1 MNIQIQN
8 MHRQAMEFADQAF
21 VAKLNGDKDQAC
33 ELWRRAFDLERDAA
47 LAVAGD
53 LSAEP
58 TRSILLRSAASLA
71 MDCGE
76 MREAERLITMALSG
90 YPPQEIAEELRDLYE
105 QVNFQRHLET
115 RGIVLDPTEFQFSII
130 GNAVSYGMA
139 LADQFFER
147 VESLEK
153 LIRRTAERVRG
164 KAFSER
170 GRPEKAITEG
180 FALFV
185 SVPSERS
192 FAVSFRVGSSEQ
204 LLLPGLEAHDAA
216 VGLIDELLSCFE
228 LLNHSDEQALKER
241 IPDPAY
247 YRNFV
252 GLSRV
257 LAPDGEQVKQVGFT
271 AIRSGKERR
280 VALTKPQSEILPV
293 EAPVV
298 LESKKLLKAIEERIV
313 VQGELRHA
321 DSPKSQE
328 GRIWL
333 VESDGTKREI
343 IVPEGMMADIVKPL
357 WEDTVEVTGMLTGK
371 KIVLETIQRIDL

>member
-1 MNIQIQN
+1 MNTQN
-8 MHRQAMEFADQAF
+8 MHRQAMEFADKAF
-21 VAKLNGDKDQAC
+21 VAKITGDKDQAC
-33 ELWRRAFDLERDAA
+33 DLWRKAFDLEREAA
-47 LAVAGD
+47 LSVAGD

-58 TRSILLRSAASLA
+58 TRSVLLRSAASLA
-71 MDCGE
+71 MDCNE
-76 MREAERLITMALSG
+76 MREAERLITLALSG
-90 YPPQEIAEELRDLYE
+90 NPPHEIAEELRDLYE

-115 RGIVLDPTEFQFSII
+115 RGIILDPTEFQFSIT
-130 GNAVSYGMA
+130 GNAVSHGMA
-139 LADQFFER
+139 LADQFFDR

-153 LIRRTAERVRG
+153 LIYRTAERVRRR
-164 KAFSER
+164 AFRER
-170 GRPEKAITEG
+170 GRLKKAITEG

-204 LLLPGLEAHDAA
+204 LLLPGLEAPDAA
-216 VGLIDELLSCFE
+216 VGLIDELLACFE

-257 LAPDGEQVKQVGFT
+257 LAPDGDQVKQVGFT
-271 AIRSGKERR
+271 AIRSGKERS

-293 EAPVV
+293 EASLVPQTKKV
-298 LESKKLLKAIEERIV
+298 LKSERIV
-313 VQGELRHA
+313 VKGELRHA
-321 DSPKSQE
+321 DSPKSEE

-343 IVPEGMMADIVKPL
+343 IVPKGMMADIVKPL

-371 KIVLETIQRIDL
+371 KILLETIQRIDL